1 MTSGMRTYANCE
13 GMPTCSIPNFTRFIA
28 TIYTTFNTC
37 SQARASRHIDSL
49 ATDVYT
55 CSLTMK
61 TGIHPDNY
69 RTVVFE
75 DLNNGTRFLTRS
87 TVAAEETIK
96 WEDGNDYP
104 LVKVH
109 ISSASHPFFTGE
121 ERIVDVEGRVD
132 KFKARAAAGQAAR
145 EQRTKAVKKHTL
157 RKQAKQVKQASKEEA
172 KSEE

>member
-1 MTSGMRTYANCE
+1 
-13 GMPTCSIPNFTRFIA
+13 
-28 TIYTTFNTC
+28 
-37 SQARASRHIDSL
+37 
-49 ATDVYT
+49 
-55 CSLTMK
+55 MK